1 MPYGYGYGYY
11 FDPTYLL
18 VLIGVVI
25 SLWASAKVKTTYSK
39 YSRVRSM
46 SGLTGAQV
54 ADQILRANG
63 IYDVR
68 IEHVSGE
75 LTDHYDPKNRVLR
88 LSDVVYNST
97 SAVQDDKDYFPL
109 RFRNALVPVANFG
122 TQAAW
127 PIIIIGLVFGSSSF
141 LINLGILLFS
151 LGVLFQLVTLPVEF
165 DASHRA
171 IQILGNTGILYGDE
185 IRGTKKVLSAAAMT
199 YVAAAAASILS
210 LLRLLIL
217 FGGRRN
223 RD

>member
-1 MPYGYGYGYY
+1 MYGYY
-11 FDPTYLL
+11 FDPTYIL

-97 SAVQDDKDYFPL
+97 SVAALGVAAHECGHAVQDDKDYFPL

-122 TQAAW
+122 T
-127 PIIIIGLVFGSSSF
+127 
-141 LINLGILLFS
+141 
-151 LGVLFQLVTLPVEF
+151 
-165 DASHRA
+165 
-171 IQILGNTGILYGDE
+171 
-185 IRGTKKVLSAAAMT
+185 
-199 YVAAAAASILS
+199 
-210 LLRLLIL
+210 
-217 FGGRRN
+217 
-223 RD
+223 